1 LGAIQQQGNSLATL
15 HYAAGGGLDSQGNYA
30 PAQAGFNLADVNYA
44 DQLNEL
50 PDGVKGLVWL
60 NQYHGVTQEFIDEV
74 TPFINNPN
82 LYGFYLVDEP
92 DPTGQWGP
100 QASAADL
107 KAESDWIHSHMPNAK
122 TFIMLMN
129 EGSADDPHY
138 SNTYTPESTHAD
150 LFGIDWYPYWTN
162 KTLDLSDIDKY
173 VAAAHNI
180 GISTDQIVPT
190 YQAFGGGDWLTEDGS
205 HHQLPTAAQE
215 QALIDHWATLVPNP
229 AFDYAYAWGSQEGD
243 TALESSPALQQVFLQ
258 HNTHGSGGGSA
269 PPVDSGGSTP
279 PPVDT
284 GGSTPPANGGDT
296 GGSTPPEHAG
306 GSTPPVDT
314 GGGSTPPVAGGD
326 TGTGGGSP
334 WNHGWNDPTPSNGHG
349 WNHSVGG
356 WQQSGGGW
364 QQPAGGSSQP
374 SDGGS
379 SQPSDGGSSQ
389 PSDGGWWQHGGG
401 SWGHFGGLDFSQF
414 FAGNSGW
421 GAQSA
426 SAASAPTMFA
436 PTMDVSHLADAAPSI
451 ASGFTWADLGSR
463 FGHFDQ
469 IDHHAAWHS

>member
-1 LGAIQQQGNSLATL
+1 LSTDIHRALGALQQGNSLATL

-30 PAQAGFNLADVNYA
+30 PAEAGFNLADVSYA

-50 PDGVKGLVWL
+50 PNGVQGLVWL
-60 NQYHGVTQEFIDEV
+60 NQYQGVTQEFIDAV
-74 TPFINNPN
+74 TPFIDHPN

-107 KAESDWIHSHMPNAK
+107 KAESDWIHSHMPDAK

-129 EGSADDPHY
+129 EGSADNPNY

-150 LFGIDWYPYWTN
+150 LFGIDWYPYWTD

-173 VAAAHNI
+173 VAAAQHI

-190 YQAFGGGDWLTEDGS
+190 YQAFGGGDWLTENGS

-215 QALIDHWATLVPNP
+215 QALIDHWATVVPNP

-243 TALESSPALQQVFLQ
+243 TALESSQALQQVFLQ
-258 HNTHGSGGGSA
+258 HNTGGSVT
-269 PPVDSGGSTP
+269 PPVSGTPPVSDPGGSTP

-284 GGSTPPANGGDT
+284 GGSTPPPVDT

-306 GSTPPVDT
+306 GGTPPVDT
-314 GGGSTPPVAGGD
+314 GGSTPPVVGGN
-326 TGTGGGSP
+326 TGGGSS
-334 WNHGWNDPTPSNGHG
+334 WSHWWNDPTPSNDHG
-349 WNHSVGG
+349 WNHAGG
-356 WQQSGGGW
+356 GSWQQSGGGW
-364 QQPAGGSSQP
+364 QQP
-374 SDGGS
+374 D
-379 SQPSDGGSSQ
+379 
-389 PSDGGWWQHGGG
+389 GG
-401 SWGHFGGLDFSQF
+401 SWGHSGGLDFSQF
-414 FAGNSGW
+414 FAGKSGW

-426 SAASAPTMFA
+426 SIASSPA
-436 PTMDVSHLADAAPSI
+436 MDVSHVADAAPSI
-451 ASGFTWADLGSR
+451 TPDAIWADLGSKT
-463 FGHFDQ
+463 GHLDLT
-469 IDHHAAWHS
+469 DHHASWHL